1 MIQISYQ
8 PAYDPYHTSL
18 RMLRLVSY
26 GKSRIFRIG
35 EIRIA
40 DFFILFPHFLNEVR
54 LAPGAQAKARKLGLL
69 SPPAIYGEIPKPTVI
84 FLHMEGIQQAA
95 LQTLCLQG
103 FFDRDSFLEGRI
115 RAGQRNLPD
124 ELRFFITEKN
134 SQDAV
139 LLTFL
144 FDNLLSFDFDGPDGI
159 KARTGLMEYRYDAVL

>member
-1 MIQISYQ
+1 
-8 PAYDPYHTSL
+8 
-18 RMLRLVSY
+18 
-26 GKSRIFRIG
+26 
-35 EIRIA
+35 
-40 DFFILFPHFLNEVR
+40 
-54 LAPGAQAKARKLGLL
+54 
-69 SPPAIYGEIPKPTVI
+69 
-84 FLHMEGIQQAA
+84 MEGIQQAA